1 MIWTVIAGILL
12 TMGIFV
18 CFSSV
23 LGLFRFRTALNRIH
37 ALALIDTLGLLL
49 IALGMAL
56 LRGWSLA
63 ALKLLLIPAFLCLAG
78 PALTQLLAKV
88 EILYFGE
95 GYPEY
100 QEEEER

>member
-1 MIWTVIAGILL
+1 MTLVIAGIFLAL
-12 TMGIFV
+12 GVFV

-23 LGLFRFRTALNRIH
+23 LGLFRFQTALNRIH
-37 ALALIDTLGLLL
+37 ALALMDTLGLLL
-49 IALGMAL
+49 VAVGAVV

-78 PALTQLLAKV
+78 PVLTQLLAKV

-95 GYPEY
+95 SYAEY
-100 QEEEER
+100 REEETR